1 MKNQNLIYFVNIT
14 LRLRLSNSYNYK
26 LPCRNLTK
34 GLAILYKLLINH

>member
-14 LRLRLSNSYNYK
+14 LRLSNSYNYK